1 MIEWVS
7 LSNILLFH
15 LFFISILNIIVCKC
29 SLLFAASMNSQLIDL
44 TGYTLPNRNNLIH
57 LYPDIPRKKSQVPF
71 DIFDY
76 GMLFKDEKT
85 LEIIRKGETI
95 GCFYIESPGM
105 RSLLKRLEVETFEML
120 VIASSII
127 RPGVAESGMMQE
139 FIARHKNPARR
150 KYLVN
155 EMELYLGE
163 TYGVMV
169 FQEDVI
175 KVIHFI
181 VGLSLEE
188 GDLLRR
194 AMSGKTRSNE
204 AMELLRGRF
213 FSSCE
218 RKGLNRETADELW
231 RQISSFSG
239 YSFCKAHSASFAL
252 LSFQVAFL
260 KAHYPAEFMAA
271 VLSNGGGF
279 YSSAVYIWECKRLGL
294 DVKLPCV
301 NHSDYDYT
309 GKDRAIYIGFMA
321 IKNFS
326 HQSAEVIVEERDENG
341 NYVSLADFL
350 VRTKLGEEETTIL
363 IKCGAMDCFRETRP
377 TLLRLLSV
385 YIHKRK
391 ILDESYNDL
400 FIYESFKIEEEV
412 KTSKDYSISQKCKH
426 EFEILGYMVTKH
438 PLYFF
443 RKNISGR
450 HIINA
455 NELDKYHGKRVKVVG
470 WYMTSKRIRTRNGSI
485 MKFLSL
491 EDLTGTFEA
500 VIFPNV
506 YRNAAEKTLSFGPYL
521 IEGKVDIEG
530 GRNII
535 VEKLDLLY
543 YLDLKSSVQKDSAED
558 YYTPDDEG
566 FTEKELYMSKINTEQ
581 LVRAYTG

>member
-1 MIEWVS
+1 
-7 LSNILLFH
+7 
-15 LFFISILNIIVCKC
+15 
-29 SLLFAASMNSQLIDL
+29 MNSQLIDL
-44 TGYTLPNRNNLIH
+44 TKYTLPNRDNLIH
-57 LYPDIPRKKSQVPF
+57 LYPDIPRRKSQIPF

-76 GMLFKDEKT
+76 RMLFKDAET
-85 LEIIRKGETI
+85 LDIIRKGETI

-105 RSLLKRLEVETFEML
+105 RSLLKRLEVDTFEML

-139 FIARHKNPARR
+139 FIARHKDPARR
-150 KYLVN
+150 KYLVA

-194 AMSGKTRSNE
+194 AMSGKTRSDK
-204 AMELLRGRF
+204 AMELLRDRF
-213 FSSCE
+213 FSSCRGKKLD
-218 RKGLNRETADELW
+218 RKIAEELW

-252 LSFQVAFL
+252 LSFQVAYL

-301 NHSDYDYT
+301 NQSDYDYKGE
-309 GKDRAIYIGFMA
+309 GKTVHIGFMA

-326 HQSAEVIVEERDENG
+326 RQSAEIIVEERNENG

-350 VRTKLGEEETTIL
+350 VRTKPGEEETATL
-363 IKCGAMDCFRETRP
+363 IKCGAMDCFKETRP

-385 YIHKRK
+385 YVHKRK
-391 ILDESYNDL
+391 ILDENYNDL
-400 FIYESFKIEEEV
+400 FIYESFKIEEEI
-412 KTSKDYSISQKCKH
+412 KTSKDYSVAQKCRH

-443 RKNISGR
+443 QRNISGR

-455 NELDKYHGKRVKVVG
+455 NELDKYHGKKVRTVG
-470 WYMTSKRIRTRNGSI
+470 WYMTSKRIRTRNGGI

-506 YRNAAEKTLSFGPYL
+506 YKNVAEKTLSFGPYL
-521 IEGKVDIEG
+521 VEGKVDTEG

-543 YLDLKSSVQKDSAED
+543 YLDLKASIQKDTAED
-558 YYTPDDEG
+558 YYTPDNEG
-566 FTEKELYMSKINTEQ
+566 FNEKELYMSKINTEQ